1 MESLIHCMHQYTIQ
15 LQHTNQYTTIQLQ
28 YTMNLHQYIIQLQ
41 YTRSQNHQYTRNQS
55 IIHLQLLYTKSQ
67 SIIHLQLLY
76 TRSQS
81 IIQLQLQYTR
91 SQSIIQLQYTRSQN
105 QFIIP
110 LLQLQ
115 LTRHHQLQFTILLQH
130 LWLQQVSVS
139 TDDIKKLK
147 YNCPFNGIGV
157 TSTVEC
163 THGDRNVCFWATLD
177 GRCLADSKIDIIVC
191 RYNILTIHCCRYN
204 SYDYNGNFSIV
215 HYYPLFQ
222 HTTQYYIMHQNH
234 IIISTFLHI
243 IQFQHHQLTKAMH
256 LIIVL
261 SKFGEK
267 LVQFLAQN
275 GEKS

>member
-55 IIHLQLLYTKSQ
+55 IIHLQLLYT
-67 SIIHLQLLY
+67 
-76 TRSQS
+76 RSQN
-81 IIQLQLQYTR
+81 
-91 SQSIIQLQYTRSQN
+91 IIQLQYTRSQN

-147 YNCPFNGIGV
+147 YNCPFNDIGV

-177 GRCLADSKIDIIVC
+177 GRCLADSKIDIFVC
-191 RYNILTIHCCRYN
+191 RYNIQSNVDITPMTIM
-204 SYDYNGNFSIV
+204 GI
-215 HYYPLFQ
+215 FQ
-222 HTTQYYIMHQNH
+222 
-234 IIISTFLHI
+234 
-243 IQFQHHQLTKAMH
+243 
-256 LIIVL
+256 
-261 SKFGEK
+261 
-267 LVQFLAQN
+267 
-275 GEKS
+275 

>member
-67 SIIHLQLLY
+67 SIIHLQLQY
-76 TRSQS
+76 IRSLS

-91 SQSIIQLQYTRSQN
+91 SQN
-105 QFIIP
+105 QFIIHP
-110 LLQLQ
+110 LQLQ

-163 THGDRNVCFWATLD
+163 THGDRNVCFWATLN
-177 GRCLADSKIDIIVC
+177 GRCLADSKIDIFVC
-191 RYNILTIHCCRYN
+191 RYNIQSTVDITPMTIMGIFQKYTTIPY
-204 SYDYNGNFSIV
+204 SST
-215 HYYPLFQ
+215 PLS
-222 HTTQYYIMHQNH
+222 TTSCTRITSLSARFCTLYSS
-234 IIISTFLHI
+234 STINLQRQCI
-243 IQFQHHQLTKAMH
+243 L
-256 LIIVL
+256 
-261 SKFGEK
+261 
-267 LVQFLAQN
+267 
-275 GEKS
+275 